1 MILLLSGEGP
11 SDMGRCDHQNG
22 FKPGPM
28 ALFVDQLVERHLAFS
43 CLETGC
49 VRFISEHALSIFG
62 KSLVQR
68 KSPRLPGKKH
78 QKETGFFER
87 NAQALAVKA
96 NALATELGDEVISVL
111 FRDADGTASA
121 CRGLYE
127 AKRDSMLRGFKLQGY
142 LKGIPMIPKPKS
154 EAWLLCAVKP
164 NPYRHC
170 NALESASGNDSS
182 PNSLKQQLED
192 ALDGHVGSQ
201 ELAEMARDGRIDV
214 HQIDMPSLNWFRK
227 RLDRVLN
234 ADAT

>member
-49 VRFISEHALSIFG
+49 VRFISEQALTDFG
-62 KSLVQR
+62 KKLVQR
-68 KSPRLPGKKH
+68 KSPRLPGKKY
-78 QKETGFFER
+78 QKETCFFER

-96 NALATELGDEVISVL
+96 QELAAEVSDEVISVL
-111 FRDADGTASA
+111 FRDADGTALT

-127 AKRDSMLRGFKLQGY
+127 KKRDSMVRGFELQGY
-142 LKGIPMIPKPKS
+142 LKGIPMIAKPKS

-164 NPYRHC
+164 NPYSHC
-170 NALESASGNDSS
+170 DALESTSGNDSS
-182 PNSLKQQLED
+182 PNALKQQLEK
-192 ALDGHVGSQ
+192 ALSGHIGSWG
-201 ELAEMARDGRIDV
+201 LAEMVSDGTIDV
-214 HQIDMPSLNWFRK
+214 HRIDMPSLNWFK
-227 RLDRVLN
+227 ERLNQTLN
-234 ADAT
+234 VDAP